1 MKTNTKMAKVSKTVQ
16 GALDFA
22 RALGETQFSGEKTR
36 KEVLAY
42 AKARS
47 CYRRGF
53 GKTCG
58 SKLYGKRE
66 EYPSSFTGRTP
77 PVGDARSNCISAVT
91 WMSVWVCHQKVR
103 FAQAFRVFGG
113 TDNDAA
119 AILLAV
125 RGKYALF
132 TPPYLLM
139 AHPHTHPGYCRNTVG
154 PRVPHGWCSSCEG

>member
-53 GKTCG
+53 REDVWFKALWKARGISLILHRKNTTRGGRAVQLYFCSNLDECVGVPSEGTEEEEDEEEEEEEEGLPDIVPGKEPKCRDVDLL
-58 SKLYGKRE
+58 KE
-66 EYPSSFTGRTP
+66 
-77 PVGDARSNCISAVT
+77 
-91 WMSVWVCHQKVR
+91 WV
-103 FAQAFRVFGG
+103 QA
-113 TDNDAA
+113 
-119 AILLAV
+119 
-125 RGKYALF
+125 
-132 TPPYLLM
+132 
-139 AHPHTHPGYCRNTVG
+139 
-154 PRVPHGWCSSCEG
+154 

>member
-22 RALGETQFSGEKTR
+22 RALGETQFSGERLARRFLPTR
-36 KEVLAY
+36 RHAVVTVGV
-42 AKARS
+42 S
-47 CYRRGF
+47 

-77 PVGDARSNCISAVT
+77 PVRDARSNCISAVT

-103 FAQAFRVFGG
+103 FVQAFRVFGG
-113 TDNDAA
+113 TDNDAG

-139 AHPHTHPGYCRNTVG
+139 APTHSSRLLQKYSWTARPS
-154 PRVPHGWCSSCEG
+154 RVVFFL

>member
-1 MKTNTKMAKVSKTVQ
+1 MAKVSKTVQ

-103 FAQAFRVFGG
+103 RGEQRVFTPYSKENGSG
-113 TDNDAA
+113 VV
-119 AILLAV
+119 V
-125 RGKYALF
+125 RASKHAEGLCK
-132 TPPYLLM
+132 TYLL
-139 AHPHTHPGYCRNTVG
+139 
-154 PRVPHGWCSSCEG
+154 SSR

>member
-36 KEVLAY
+36 KGFLPT
-42 AKARS
+42 
-47 CYRRGF
+47 RRHAVVTVGVS

-77 PVGDARSNCISAVT
+77 PVRDARSNCISAVT
-91 WMSVWVCHQKVR
+91 WMSVWVPSE
-103 FAQAFRVFGG
+103 G
-113 TDNDAA
+113 T
-119 AILLAV
+119 
-125 RGKYALF
+125 
-132 TPPYLLM
+132 
-139 AHPHTHPGYCRNTVG
+139 
-154 PRVPHGWCSSCEG
+154 EG